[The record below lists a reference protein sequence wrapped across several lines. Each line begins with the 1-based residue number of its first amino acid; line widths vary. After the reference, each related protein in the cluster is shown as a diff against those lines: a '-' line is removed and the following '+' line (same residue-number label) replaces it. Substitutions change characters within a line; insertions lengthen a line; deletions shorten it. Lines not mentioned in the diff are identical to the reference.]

1 MLPRIFSPE
10 ALRGASLI
18 VLDPVGSRHLREA
31 LRMRLG
37 DPLIVF
43 DGQGG
48 EYAASIAQIDRQQ
61 VSLKLGEHRDISRE
75 SSLFIS
81 LAQGIS
87 RGERMDYTIQ
97 KAVELGVNRIV
108 PLATDRSTVKLD
120 DERARKRGEHWSGI
134 MRHAAEQSG
143 RTGLPVLEEV
153 RTVVLHATQEQAS
166 LRLMLDPGAEISLM
180 ELPAASA
187 ISLAIGP
194 EGGFSATE
202 REILVAAGYQRV
214 RLGPRV
220 LRTETAALVA
230 IALLQ
235 AKFGDL
241 V

>member
-18 VLDPVGSRHLREA
+18 VLDPVGGRHLREA

-75 SSLFIS
+75 SPLFIT

-194 EGGFSATE
+194 EGGFSAAE

>member
-1 MLPRIFSPE
+1 
-10 ALRGASLI
+10 
-18 VLDPVGSRHLREA
+18 
-31 LRMRLG
+31 
-37 DPLIVF
+37 
-43 DGQGG
+43 
-48 EYAASIAQIDRQQ
+48 
-61 VSLKLGEHRDISRE
+61 
-75 SSLFIS
+75 
-81 LAQGIS
+81 
-87 RGERMDYTIQ
+87 MDYTIQ
-97 KAVELGVNRIV
+97 KAVELGVNRVV

-120 DERARKRGEHWSGI
+120 DDRARKRGEHWLGI

-153 RTVVLHATQEQAS
+153 RTVVLHATQEQAQ
-166 LRLMLDPGAEISLM
+166 LRLMLDPGADISLM
-180 ELPAASA
+180 DLPAAKA

-194 EGGFSATE
+194 EGGFSAAE

-241 V
+241 A

>member
-1 MLPRIFSPE
+1 
-10 ALRGASLI
+10 
-18 VLDPVGSRHLREA
+18 
-31 LRMRLG
+31 MRLG

-43 DGQGG
+43 DGRGG

-75 SSLFIS
+75 SPLFIT

-120 DERARKRGEHWSGI
+120 DDRARKRGEHWSGI

-194 EGGFSATE
+194 EGGFSAAE

>member
-1 MLPRIFSPE
+1 
-10 ALRGASLI
+10 
-18 VLDPVGSRHLREA
+18 
-31 LRMRLG
+31 
-37 DPLIVF
+37 
-43 DGQGG
+43 
-48 EYAASIAQIDRQQ
+48 
-61 VSLKLGEHRDISRE
+61 
-75 SSLFIS
+75 
-81 LAQGIS
+81 
-87 RGERMDYTIQ
+87 
-97 KAVELGVNRIV
+97 
-108 PLATDRSTVKLD
+108 
-120 DERARKRGEHWSGI
+120 
-134 MRHAAEQSG
+134 
-143 RTGLPVLEEV
+143 
-153 RTVVLHATQEQAS
+153 
-166 LRLMLDPGAEISLM
+166 MLDPGAEISLM

>member
-1 MLPRIFSPE
+1 
-10 ALRGASLI
+10 
-18 VLDPVGSRHLREA
+18 VGSRHLREA

-75 SSLFIS
+75 SPLFIT

>member
-18 VLDPVGSRHLREA
+18 VLDTVGSRHLREA

-75 SSLFIS
+75 SPLFIT

-194 EGGFSATE
+194 EGGFSAAE

>member
-1 MLPRIFSPE
+1 MIGIGHHHLTAK
-10 ALRGASLI
+10 AL
-18 VLDPVGSRHLREA
+18 H
-31 LRMRLG
+31 RLG

-75 SSLFIS
+75 SPLFIT